1 MFRVEVYDVLN
12 QIDYSV
18 DVESKN
24 ATYAIQDAIDKI
36 CKAKGYKIDKYLTPS
51 RVYEVI

>member
-1 MFRVEVYDVLN
+1 MFRVEVYDILN

-24 ATYAIQDAIDKI
+24 TVYARYDAIDKI
-36 CKAKGYKIDKYLTPS
+36 CKAKGYQDKKFLTVS
-51 RVYEVI
+51 KVYEVI